1 MLFSVQYNTGP
12 GEQFEV
18 YDDCLVFDI
27 YCIRINK
34 IESRD
39 KKFTHFFEIA
49 FVVSCC
55 QFKVTIK
62 NITVDTVL

>member
-27 YCIRINK
+27 YDIVSESIRNRLK
-34 IESRD
+34 VVTKSY
-39 KKFTHFFEIA
+39 TFFLEKLLSMLNVN
-49 FVVSCC
+49 VV
-55 QFKVTIK
+55 I
-62 NITVDTVL
+62 